1 MRGGT
6 KAPILRKAKYVAMV
20 LEMPIWKACR
30 WIWVVAVLCNMKT
43 ATSAEIAGDLEL
55 AARLQ
60 QLEAEMLHLRQQL
73 EDLHRASSTAAE
85 GMPSAQVALAMD
97 APAGAAPA
105 AAAAGQAARTQDEY
119 FTLDELR
126 AEMKKL
132 AWTKGD
138 FTIVPYGTLWANM
151 VWETQRTNPGDYT
164 LYVLPERPATNEQFH
179 LDARSTRLGL
189 DVTGP
194 QVPLLNS
201 AASGGKVEIDFQRN
215 IDTENRSGLILRH
228 AYVEVK
234 NDEFRL
240 LAGQTWDVISPLYPG
255 MLMYS
260 VGWGGGNIGYR
271 RAQVRGERYWDLS
284 EVTLITVQGSLNT
297 DVVGLAEVGNT
308 TCGFQGDHA
317 GWPVIMG
324 RIAAKLGPRG
334 QGCYPIEIGVS
345 SHVGEQIF
353 DLKAPW
359 PVEVGAAR
367 RTWSLNADVRV
378 PLGPRMGVQGELFMG
393 ENLGSFLGGIVQGV
407 DFGSATFPGS
417 TEPIRS
423 RGGWIEVWY
432 DLTTKLHTHVGYSID
447 DPIDDDVTCGRTY
460 NAFIFGN
467 LSYDLTQR
475 FLAGIEVSS
484 WKTLWKRQPAGDSVH
499 FDFVAKYSF

>member
-1 MRGGT
+1 MLR
-6 KAPILRKAKYVAMV
+6 ILRKAKYQSMV
-20 LEMPIWKACR
+20 LPMRISKTWWLACL
-30 WIWVVAVLCNMKT
+30 VLLPGGVG
-43 ATSAEIAGDLEL
+43 SAQAADFAADLEL
-55 AARLQ
+55 AARVQ
-60 QLEAEMLHLRQQL
+60 QLEAETLHLRQQL
-73 EDLHRASSTAAE
+73 EELRRVPEAARE
-85 GMPSAQVALAMD
+85 VPSPPPAEVALAME
-97 APAGAAPA
+97 APASTPPSGVPP
-105 AAAAGQAARTQDEY
+105 GQAASAQSDEY
-119 FTLDELR
+119 YTLDELR
-126 AEMKKL
+126 AEMRKL

-138 FTIVPYGTLWANM
+138 FNIVPYGILWGNM

-179 LDARSTRLGL
+179 LDARSTRVGL
-189 DVTGP
+189 DITGP
-194 QVPLLNS
+194 PVPLLGN
-201 AASGGKVEIDFQRN
+201 ATSGGKIEVDFQRN
-215 IDTENRSGLILRH
+215 IDTENRSGLLLRH

-240 LAGQTWDVISPLYPG
+240 LAGQTWDLISPLLPG

-271 RAQVRGERYWDLS
+271 RAQLRGERYFDLS

-297 DVVGLAEVGNT
+297 NVVGLAEVGTT
-308 TCGFQGDHA
+308 TCGFQGDQA

-334 QGCYPIEIGVS
+334 QGCYPIEVGVS
-345 SHVGEQIF
+345 SHIGEQIF

-359 PVEVGAAR
+359 PVQIGAPR
-367 RTWSLNADVRV
+367 RTWSLNTDVRV

-393 ENLGSFLGGIVQGV
+393 ENLGTFFGGIVQGI
-407 DFGSATFPGS
+407 DFGSAMFPGT

-432 DLTTKLHTHVGYSID
+432 DLTPKLHTHVGYSID
-447 DPIDDDVTCGRTY
+447 DPIDEDVTCGRTY
-460 NAFIFGN
+460 NAFVFGN

-475 FLAGIEVSS
+475 FLTGIEVSS

-499 FDFVAKYSF
+499 LDFVAKYSF

>member
-1 MRGGT
+1 MRSRT
-6 KAPILRKAKYVAMV
+6 WIAKS
-20 LEMPIWKACR
+20 LWLLG
-30 WIWVVAVLCNMKT
+30 VVWMWCGAGW
-43 ATSAEIAGDLEL
+43 ASAEDTHADLDL
-55 AARLQ
+55 AARVQ
-60 QLEAEMLHLRQQL
+60 QLEAETLHLRQQMAEL
-73 EDLHRASSTAAE
+73 RRQGGLGTGDARASQPAAPE
-85 GMPSAQVALAMD
+85 MLAMD
-97 APAGAAPA
+97 GVAAPA
-105 AAAAGQAARTQDEY
+105 APVAPTPAVGQVAPPATQDEY
-119 FTLDELR
+119 YTLDELR

-138 FTIVPYGTLWANM
+138 FTIVPYGILWGNM

-189 DVTGP
+189 DISGP
-194 QVPLLNS
+194 RVPLLNN

-215 IDTENRSGLILRH
+215 IDTENRSGLLLRH

-240 LAGQTWDVISPLYPG
+240 LAGQTWDVISPLLPG

-271 RAQVRGERYWDLS
+271 RAQFRGERYFDLS

-334 QGCYPIEIGVS
+334 EGCYPMEVGVS
-345 SHVGEQIF
+345 SHIGEQIF

-359 PVEVGAAR
+359 PVEIGAAR
-367 RTWSLNADVRV
+367 RTWSLNTDVRV
-378 PLGPRMGVQGELFMG
+378 PLGPRLGVQGELFMG
-393 ENLGSFLGGIVQGV
+393 ENLGSFFGGIVQGI
-407 DFGSATFPGS
+407 DFGSASFPGT

-432 DLTTKLHTHVGYSID
+432 DLTSKLHSHVGYSID
-447 DPIDDDVTCGRTY
+447 DPIDEDVTCGRTY

-499 FDFVAKYSF
+499 IDFVAKYSF

>member
-1 MRGGT
+1 MLLHLRISKTWWLAWLVVPVFGAIS
-6 KAPILRKAKYVAMV
+6 APAADVA
-20 LEMPIWKACR
+20 A
-30 WIWVVAVLCNMKT
+30 
-43 ATSAEIAGDLEL
+43 DLDL
-55 AARLQ
+55 AARVQ
-60 QLEAEMLHLRQQL
+60 QLEAETLHLRRQL
-73 EDLHRASSTAAE
+73 EEIRQGPEADNRQRPLLPA
-85 GMPSAQVALAMD
+85 PPVAWAMD
-97 APAGAAPA
+97 APATTTPSGTASA
-105 AAAAGQAARTQDEY
+105 QAVSDQDDY
-119 FTLDELR
+119 YTLDELR
-126 AEMKKL
+126 AEMRKL
-132 AWTKGD
+132 AWTKGE
-138 FTIVPYGTLWANM
+138 FRIIPYGILWGNM

-164 LYVLPERPATNEQFH
+164 LYVFPERPATNEQFH
-179 LDARSTRLGL
+179 LDGRSTRVGL
-189 DVTGP
+189 DITGP
-194 QVPLLNS
+194 PVPVLGNAS
-201 AASGGKVEIDFQRN
+201 SGGKLEVDFQRN
-215 IDTENRSGLILRH
+215 IDTENRSGLLLRH

-240 LAGQTWDVISPLYPG
+240 LAGQTWDLISPLLPG

-271 RAQVRGERYWDLS
+271 RAQLRGERYFELS

-297 DVVGLAEVGNT
+297 NVVGLAEVGNT
-308 TCGFQGDHA
+308 TCGFQGDQA

-334 QGCYPIEIGVS
+334 QGCYPIEVGVS
-345 SHVGEQIF
+345 SHVGEQVF

-359 PVEVGAAR
+359 PVQIGATR
-367 RTWSLNADVRV
+367 RTWSLNTDVRV

-393 ENLGSFLGGIVQGV
+393 ENLGTFFGGILQGI
-407 DFGSATFPGS
+407 DFDSAAFPGS

-423 RGGWIEVWY
+423 RGGWIEMWY
-432 DLTTKLHTHVGYSID
+432 DLTPKLHTHVGYSID
-447 DPIDDDVTCGRTY
+447 DPIDEDIACGRTY

-499 FDFVAKYSF
+499 LDFVAKYSF